1 MADTKNA
8 MKPIDPY
15 NPWHWIG
22 MLAVLWYSLFGGLF
36 MTLGVPFGRP
46 VVYPSDHGQF
56 VAFWSKLYVNEWL
69 FAVIVLA
76 CLWRSG
82 ESFRSIGLVRPQ
94 LRTVVLLAIGLA
106 VLAVLVSVAPE
117 GVRLSLGTDAERQ
130 SFARTHVERVFL
142 LFAACLTAPFC
153 EELMYRGFLLAFL
166 RAIVG
171 LRPAIVLQAMLFGYV
186 HVVLGGWRRAGIP
199 FFFGLLIAPLAIARD
214 NLWPAIVVHFVLDAA
229 LFIAAVLGP

>member
-1 MADTKNA
+1 
-8 MKPIDPY
+8 
-15 NPWHWIG
+15 

-106 VLAVLVSVAPE
+106 ALAVLVSVAPE
-117 GVRLSLGTDAERQ
+117 GVRLSLATDAERQ
-130 SFARTHVERVFL
+130 SFARTHVERLFL
-142 LFAACLTAPFC
+142 LFVACLTAPFC
-153 EELMYRGFLLAFL
+153 EEVMYRGFLLAFL
-166 RAIVG
+166 RSVVG
-171 LRPAIVLQAMLFGYV
+171 LGPAVVLQALLFGYL
-186 HVVLGGWRRAGIP
+186 HAVLAGWGRGVFPMLVGFLTAR
-199 FFFGLLIAPLAIARD
+199 LAIARD
-214 NLWPAIVVHFVLDAA
+214 NLWPAIAIHFLLDGVILVAA
-229 LFIAAVLGP
+229 MLGP

>member
-1 MADTKNA
+1 
-8 MKPIDPY
+8 MKPIDAY

-22 MLAVLWYSLFGGLF
+22 LLAVLWFSLFGGLF
-36 MTLGVPFGRP
+36 MTLGVPFGMP
-46 VVYPSDHGQF
+46 EVYPSDHGQF
-56 VAFWSKLYVNEWL
+56 VAFWSKVYVNEWL

-130 SFARTHVERVFL
+130 SFARTHVERLFL
-142 LFAACLTAPFC
+142 LFVACLTAPFC

-171 LRPAIVLQAMLFGYV
+171 LRPAIVLQAMLFGYL
-186 HVVLGGWRRAGIP
+186 HVVLAGWRAGAVP
-199 FFFGLLIAPLAIARD
+199 MLFGFLIARLAIARD
-214 NLWPAIVVHFVLDAA
+214 NLWPAIAIHFLFDGVILVAA
-229 LFIAAVLGP
+229 MLGP

>member
-1 MADTKNA
+1 
-8 MKPIDPY
+8 MKPIDAY
-15 NPWHWIG
+15 NPWNWIG
-22 MLAVLWYSLFGGLF
+22 LLAILWFSLFGGLF

-46 VVYPSDHGQF
+46 QIYPSDHGQF
-56 VAFWSKLYVNEWL
+56 VAFWSKVYLNEWL

-94 LRTVVLLAIGLA
+94 LRTVVLLAIVLT

-117 GVRLSLGTDAERQ
+117 GVRLSLGTEAERQ
-130 SFARTHVERVFL
+130 IFARTHMERVFL

-229 LFIAAVLGP
+229 LLIGAVLGP

>member
-8 MKPIDPY
+8 MKAINPY

-46 VVYPSDHGQF
+46 EVYPSDHGQF
-56 VAFWSKLYVNEWL
+56 VAFWSKVYVNEWL
-69 FAVIVLA
+69 FGVIVLA

-82 ESFRSIGLVRPQ
+82 ERFRSIGLVRPQ

-106 VLAVLVSVAPE
+106 VLAILVSVAPE
-117 GVRLSLGTDAERQ
+117 GVRLSLATDAERR
-130 SFARTHVERVFL
+130 SFPATHVERVFL

-153 EELMYRGFLLAFL
+153 EELMYRGFLLAYL

-171 LRPAIVLQAMLFGYV
+171 LPPAVVLQALLFGYQ
-186 HVVLGGWRRAGIP
+186 HVVLGGWRGVGAML
-199 FFFGLLIAPLAIARD
+199 FGLVIAPLAIAQD
-214 NLWPAIVVHFVLDAA
+214 NLWPAIAIHFLFDGVVLVAA
-229 LFIAAVLGP
+229 MLGP

>member
-1 MADTKNA
+1 
-8 MKPIDPY
+8 MKPIDAY

-22 MLAVLWYSLFGGLF
+22 LIALLWYSLFGGLF

-46 VVYPSDHGQF
+46 EVFPSDHGQF

-106 VLAVLVSVAPE
+106 VLAVLVSVVPE
-117 GVRLSLGTDAERQ
+117 GVRLSLATDAERQ
-130 SFARTHVERVFL
+130 SFARTHVERLFL
-142 LFAACLTAPFC
+142 LFVACLTAPFC
-153 EELMYRGFLLAFL
+153 EEVMYRGFLLAFL
-166 RAIVG
+166 RSVVG
-171 LRPAIVLQAMLFGYV
+171 LGPAVVLQALLFGYL
-186 HVVLGGWRRAGIP
+186 H
-199 FFFGLLIAPLAIARD
+199 
-214 NLWPAIVVHFVLDAA
+214 
-229 LFIAAVLGP
+229 AVLAGWGRGVFPMLLGFLTARL